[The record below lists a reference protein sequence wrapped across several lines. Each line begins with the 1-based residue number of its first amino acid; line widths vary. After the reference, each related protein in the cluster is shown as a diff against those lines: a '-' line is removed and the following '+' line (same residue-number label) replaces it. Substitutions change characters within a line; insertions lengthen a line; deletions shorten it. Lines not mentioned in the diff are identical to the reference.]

1 VEFEGTFTIE
11 DVSAEEVWLTLS
23 DPVLIKQSLPGC
35 QFLRQVEAPDD
46 VDFESLRD
54 AEPEADPETLPAAE
68 LDDVSE
74 RAFVEGGHYAA
85 LMQLS
90 VGSVKPSFRTVVT
103 IDERAFPV
111 MNASGEG
118 SASDSSFEMASE
130 MTLVET
136 DDGVDIEWRAEADVF
151 GKIAQMGQRV
161 ISPVADRVVAR
172 FFESVEDR
180 LTEVAEEESADGL
193 RDRVRNL
200 L

>member
-1 VEFEGTFTIE
+1 MEFEGTFTIE

-35 QFLRQVEAPDD
+35 QFLRQVEDPDN

-74 RAFVEGGHYAA
+74 RAFVEGRHYAA

-103 IDERAFPV
+103 IDERAFPAI
-111 MNASGEG
+111 NAFGEG
-118 SASDSSFEMASE
+118 SAGDSSFEMSSGMA
-130 MTLVET
+130 LIET
-136 DDGVDIEWRAEADVF
+136 NEGVDTEWHAEADVF

-180 LTEVAEEESADGL
+180 LTEVAKEENADGL

>member
-1 VEFEGTFTIE
+1 MEFEGTFTIE

-54 AEPEADPETLPAAE
+54 AEPEADPETLPAAD

-103 IDERAFPV
+103 IDERAFPA

-118 SASDSSFEMASE
+118 SASDSSFEMASG

>member
-1 VEFEGTFTIE
+1 MEFEGTFTIE

-23 DPVLIKQSLPGC
+23 DPILVKQSLPGC
-35 QFLRQVEAPDD
+35 QFLRQVEGPDD

-68 LDDVSE
+68 LDAVSE
-74 RAFVEGGHYAA
+74 RVFVEGGHHAA

-90 VGSVKPSFRTVVT
+90 VGSAKPSFRTVVT
-103 IDERAFPV
+103 IDERAFPAI
-111 MNASGEG
+111 NAFGEG
-118 SASDSSFEMASE
+118 SAGDSSFEMSSG
-130 MTLVET
+130 MTFVET
-136 DDGVDIEWRAEADVF
+136 DEGVDIEWRAEADVF

-180 LTEVAEEESADGL
+180 LTEVAKEENADGL